1 MSEAAEKLK
10 AQLLELPEDDRIELA
25 NFIYDSLPDPAEER
39 MEETEFDAM
48 LQQRNEEL
56 ESGKVAGV
64 PAEQV
69 MNRLREKFA
78 K

>member
-10 AQLLELPEDDRIELA
+10 ARLLELPEDERIELA
-25 NFIYDSLPDPAEER
+25 NFLFDSVPYPAEKPIEDA
-39 MEETEFDAM
+39 EFDAM
-48 LQQRNEEL
+48 LQRRIEEL
-56 ESGKVAGV
+56 ETGKVVGV

-69 MNRLREKFA
+69 MNRLREKFS